1 MQHTPSPDVPSSRR
15 RRAALAVAAGAVLV
29 TGLAVRLL
37 FSGAWTGPVGDA
49 LYAVLVYL
57 LISFALPRRS
67 PLTVGILAVA
77 VCVGVELFQLTGLP
91 AAWAQ
96 ALPPT
101 RLLLGTTFTPGDLP
115 LYALGGAA
123 AAALDAAAG
132 RAGRSAR
139 RRPTAQAGRSEHS
152 ASGL

>member
-1 MQHTPSPDVPSSRR
+1 MPHIPPPDTPSSPR
-15 RRAALAVAAGAVLV
+15 RRAALAAASVGVLV

-37 FSGAWTGPVGDA
+37 LSGAWTGPVGDV

-57 LISFALPRRS
+57 VIAFALPRRS
-67 PLTVGILAVA
+67 PLTVGVLAVA

-96 ALPPT
+96 TFPPT

-115 LYALGGAA
+115 LYALGGTA

-132 RAGRSAR
+132 NLASRWAR
-139 RRPTAQAGRSEHS
+139 RRPTP
-152 ASGL
+152 